1 MDYILSDHA
10 RRRILRRKLRVEWVE
25 ITLADPARTEND
37 EDDPTLVHAL
47 RPIPEE
53 SFPRF
58 CESSIMKLSI
68 PWCGDGLARRFPNL
82 RRCVG
87 HVLCPTYPAC
97 PLFAIDILHRDKS
110 MS

>member
-47 RPIPEE
+47 RPIPEK
-53 SFPRF
+53 SFQVLRVVYNETLDPVIVVTAYF
-58 CESSIMKLSI
+58 
-68 PWCGDGLARRFPNL
+68 DGEVTDL
-82 RRCVG
+82 
-87 HVLCPTYPAC
+87 
-97 PLFAIDILHRDKS
+97 
-110 MS
+110 